1 MAYDFNKRDDF
12 EYSHSF
18 DYLGGVGL
26 GKAELEAERLRKS
39 KLGKYDLVPV
49 DPPTDALVRDEI
61 IKVAQLVHDSKNR
74 ESLIAKIKQLKDSR
88 MEFAWNTIHMHHKY
102 FEWALHCLDREV
114 VNWQNIRASSSVPK
128 PSCVTSEALKEVI
141 IEVGDWVEILDIQ
154 ARPELNTKIGKV
166 IERQGD
172 RFQIEFPDIS
182 QIVSISK
189 AKCSKS
195 SHPLPS
201 RTKDRFPRGLR
212 VEVIGLSSEQGK
224 LLNGLEGYVMDFSSE
239 TNRYT
244 VRLTNEMKSLK
255 KENLF
260 VCLPAGWTQEVDPA
274 SGETFFRDSHTNKV
288 TWEHPIL
295 GAAKK
300 TTRPSEFVERPENHE
315 SASSGDEEEP
325 ADFSRSEFLEQERKR
340 LRLDKKRQTTNQ
352 DSLRDTLGSIRSV
365 LGIPPEDENSVIFE
379 GSPRELLNELEQ
391 TDDVTMVN
399 RLCYVA
405 LVMILED
412 LLKLKF
418 NKKQLVGYQEHLD
431 EILETRSVEPGM
443 LDWIKAGLKIAAPA
457 ILKIH

>member
-26 GKAELEAERLRKS
+26 GKAEFEAERVRKS

-49 DPPTDALVRDEI
+49 DPPADALVRDEI

-74 ESLIAKIKQLKDSR
+74 DSLMAKIKQLKDSR
-88 MEFAWNTIHMHHKY
+88 MEFVWSSVHMHHKY

-114 VNWQNIRASSSVPK
+114 VNWRNIRASGFVPK
-128 PSCVTSEALKEVI
+128 PSSVPTQPPKDV
-141 IEVGDWVEILDIQ
+141 EVGDWVEIRELQ

-166 IERQGD
+166 IEKQGD
-172 RFQIEFPDIS
+172 RFQIDFPDIA

-189 AKCSKS
+189 SKCTKAS
-195 SHPLPS
+195 SSCS
-201 RTKDRFPRGLR
+201 RSKDRFPRGLR
-212 VEVIGLSSEQGK
+212 VEVMGLSSEQGK
-224 LLNGLEGYVMDFSSE
+224 LLNGLEGYVMDFNSE

-244 VRLTNEMKSLK
+244 VRLSNEMKSLK

-274 SGETFFRDSHTNKV
+274 SGEAFFRDVTTNKV

-300 TTRPSEFVERPENHE
+300 FKIPSEFVESPGNHE
-315 SASSGDEEEP
+315 SASSGDEDEA

-340 LRLDKKRQTTNQ
+340 LRLDKKRQTTNEE
-352 DSLRDTLGSIRSV
+352 SLRDTIRSIHTA
-365 LGIPPEDENSVIFE
+365 LGIPTEDENSVIFD
-379 GSPRELLNELEQ
+379 GSPRELLEELEK
-391 TDDVTMVN
+391 TEDGSMVN

-405 LVMILED
+405 LLMILED
-412 LLKLKF
+412 LLQLKF

-431 EILETRSVEPGM
+431 EILESGSVGPGM
-443 LDWIKAGLKIAAPA
+443 LEWIKAGLKIAAPA